1 LNTKSWIFIVNPI
14 SGKGKAEKISEF
26 AKKHLQKSG
35 IDYQIIKTTH
45 KGNARELANK
55 FREKVD
61 VIIAVGGDG
70 TVNEIGS
77 ELLDCERTALGIIPC
92 GSGNGLA
99 RSLSIPL
106 KMGAALK
113 NLLKATEKK
122 IDVGKM
128 NDHVFLCCCG
138 FGFDALIAHK
148 FANAAKRGFSTYA
161 KIVYKEIF
169 KFSPIKIE
177 FTVGDKKYTEKVF
190 MLLVANAPQFGNNI
204 YINPLANLSD
214 GALNLTWISPFPN
227 RRIISILWA
236 MRLKNT
242 HRIREFQQRLNDKF
256 TIHPASELAQIDG
269 EPIIVN
275 GLQNIQ
281 ILNDALKV
289 LY

>member
-1 LNTKSWIFIVNPI
+1 MTEEAQN
-14 SGKGKAEKISEF
+14 EKNLEQVLKELSE
-26 AKKHLQKSG
+26 
-35 IDYQIIKTTH
+35 IKQNFNNFKNDIEEATPS
-45 KGNARELANK
+45 K
-55 FREKVD
+55 FRD
-61 VIIAVGGDG
+61 Y
-70 TVNEIGS
+70 
-77 ELLDCERTALGIIPC
+77 L
-92 GSGNGLA
+92 
-99 RSLSIPL
+99 
-106 KMGAALK
+106 
-113 NLLKATEKK
+113 
-122 IDVGKM
+122 
-128 NDHVFLCCCG
+128 
-138 FGFDALIAHK
+138 
-148 FANAAKRGFSTYA
+148 
-161 KIVYKEIF
+161 
-169 KFSPIKIE
+169 
-177 FTVGDKKYTEKVF
+177 KVF